1 MLFKALFLAVPV
13 IAQSNLLPSNPGGAL
28 PYAVPSLNTTGFNDA
43 TVQPARGGLA
53 VCVSGTIPVTASANN
68 LKINFP
74 LPINQTTVTQTLINL
89 ITPNFPAGGLV
100 SGMQP
105 VSGTY
110 QIAATLCLPGHTNG
124 SEPTTVQFLTHGVGF
139 DRYYWDFA
147 PGYSYVDYA
156 ASQGYATFFYDRLGV
171 GESQKADAINE
182 VQTPL
187 ELAIAVE
194 LIRQLRAGSYGGIAF
209 QKVVGVG
216 HSFGSILTQAVTA
229 SSPSSLDGAVLTGF
243 TANSS
248 GLPGFLAGNN
258 FVIAANN
265 NPYRFN
271 NLSTGYLVTD
281 TAVGVQIAF
290 FHQPGFDPQ
299 ALAAADAGK
308 GTVTFG
314 EFFSLGAVGG
324 PATNYTGAIAVVNAA
339 YDLPFCSGN
348 CSYPT
353 NLGAAVIPAL
363 YPRQNGTNN
372 NYIQRDAGHGLT
384 LHYSA
389 VEGYAYIQDFVRRSG
404 L

>member
-1 MLFKALFLAVPV
+1 MLTRTLLLAVPV

-28 PYAVPSLNTTGFNDA
+28 PYAVPKLNTTGFNGA

-53 VCVSGTIPVTASANN
+53 VCVSGTIGVQASATN
-68 LKINFP
+68 LQINFQ
-74 LPINQTTVTQTLINL
+74 LPVNQTQVTQTFINF
-89 ITPNFPAGGLV
+89 ITPNYPVASLVGGT
-100 SGMQP
+100 QQ
-105 VSGTY
+105 VSGTW
-110 QIAATLCLPGHTNG
+110 QISATLCLPGYTNG
-124 SEPTTVQFLTHGVGF
+124 TEPTTVQFLTHGVGF

-156 ASQGYATFFYDRLGV
+156 ASKGYATFLYDRLGV
-171 GESQKADAINE
+171 GKSQKADAITE

-187 ELAIAVE
+187 ERAIAIE
-194 LIRQLRAGSYGGIAF
+194 LIKQLRAGSYGGIAF

-216 HSFGSILTQAVTA
+216 HSFGSILTQAITA
-229 SSPSSLDGAVLTGF
+229 SSPSSLDAAVLTGF

-248 GLPGFLAGNN
+248 GLPAFISGINLA
-258 FVIAANN
+258 IAAQN

-271 NLSTGYLVTD
+271 NLSTGYLVSD
-281 TAVGVQIAF
+281 TAIGNQIAF
-290 FHQPGFDPQ
+290 FHAPGFDPQ
-299 ALAAADAGK
+299 ILALAEAGK

-363 YPRQNGTNN
+363 YPRQNATNN

-389 VEGYAYIQDFVRRSG
+389 VEGYAYIQDFVQRSG